1 MTFNGMS
8 VVLNAQTDL
17 LMADADTEQLLHR
30 QMLEIIHAAQA
41 VGVES
46 IGDDYA
52 ETMLNMTRKMK
63 PYSPSMKL
71 DYDFHRPME
80 IKYLYTRPIE
90 EARGAGASMP
100 LMEMLEAE
108 LLFLDKH
115 NHK

>member
-17 LMADADTEQLLHR
+17 LMADADIERLLHR

-41 VGVES
+41 VGVEG